1 MQDFCRPGSD
11 KFQSYIDYIDREE
24 AQRNNAF
31 STYNIFSDYEQYNE
45 YMGNPEKSS
54 GLFTADKDSL
64 TYAEK
69 KELKSIFE
77 MAQDNQSLMWQTV
90 ISFDNRWLE
99 KNGVYDPE
107 KKVLDEQKVKE
118 TVRKAINRLMESE
131 GMDHAVWSAGIHYNT
146 DNIHV
151 HIATVEPYP
160 MREKM
165 LYEGNLEV
173 RGKFKQS
180 NLNKCKSVVV
190 NEIAQTK
197 EMNLRINQII
207 RKDIVDYL
215 KEYELAAD
223 PVMKEK
229 FLELCEDI
237 SSIPKNMM
245 NYNNRAMAPYRSR
258 LDEISRLF
266 LDQYCPEKYQEL
278 TEILDRQS
286 KLYEEAYGGQK
297 FDYYKEDKLQD
308 LMQRMGNASLKSV
321 RSYLDGLVGKV
332 ETFSVQD
339 QGWMES
345 PAYPEPD
352 FPIWEEETGEIT
364 EEPDHAGDVAV
375 DEAAGEL
382 DSAGAAETKIESE
395 AVQYSLEDPGLELHL
410 KDRSISGELA
420 EELAEA
426 ERQFFGNGEQAEKG
440 IQLQGNPGISYG
452 KYFKEFKEIKSR
464 LNEEIRTGADGAGEF
479 LQEIHKKAET
489 NPFLQHLLGEMY
501 LNGIS
506 VTISQEKAQ
515 KYFESALGRFER
527 DIDGIPAPGKGKF
540 DFRRYVAYRIGKQYD
555 RGWGIEEDPEIAAEW
570 YERSG
575 QDYAKY
581 ALGKLYYEGRGVE
594 QDYEKAFKLFC
605 SAKSPFA
612 KLECAKM
619 TEKGLGTEQDAE
631 EAQRYYKEAFA
642 GFLKAENKE
651 ADSLFEY
658 RLGSM
663 LYFGKGCE
671 QNTEEAVQYLREAVK
686 QKNIPAILLLSNI
699 YVNEGISA
707 EDMPQL
713 IEALEELAESGNVNA
728 QYTLG
733 KIYTSDWEFYD
744 LEKGVQSFEAAAEQ
758 GEEWA
763 QYQLGK
769 LYTDPDLEIYDLK
782 KGIRYFEATAE
793 QENEWAQYQ
802 LGRLYT
808 DADLEIYD
816 LEKGMQYLEAAAEQ
830 GNEWAEYRLGKL
842 YLDPALNIYDV
853 EKGIQYLEASAG
865 QGNEWAGYALAK
877 EYLDKSSA
885 AYNPKKGMEYLSGL
899 AEKGNEW
906 AQVKMGFEYIKGE
919 HVGQDISKA
928 REWFGKAAG
937 QGNETAQSML
947 NDLTVKTLGG
957 IRRGRKGDPW
967 GELDKAMLELRRSFY
982 EAQAETRKNL
992 LLYEYELD
1000 QEMQMNE

>member
-99 KNGVYDPE
+99 KNGLYDPE

-352 FPIWEEETGEIT
+352 FPIWEEETGEIM
-364 EEPDHAGDVAV
+364 EEPDHAGDAAV

-426 ERQFFGNGEQAEKG
+426 ERQLFGNGEQAEKG

-464 LNEEIRTGADGAGEF
+464 INEEIRTGADGAGEF

-808 DADLEIYD
+808 DPDLEIYD

-885 AYNPKKGMEYLSGL
+885 AYDPKKGMEYLSGL

>member
-31 STYNIFSDYEQYNE
+31 STYNIFSDYKQYNE

-99 KNGVYDPE
+99 KNGLYDPE

-151 HIATVEPYP
+151 HVATVEPYP

-197 EMNLRINQII
+197 EINFRINQII

-229 FLELCEDI
+229 FLGLCEEI

-297 FDYYKEDKLQD
+297 SDYYKEDKLQD

-321 RSYLDGLVGKV
+321 RSYLDGLEGKA
-332 ETFSVQD
+332 EAFSVQG
-339 QGWMES
+339 QVWTES

-375 DEAAGEL
+375 DETAGEL
-382 DSAGAAETKIESE
+382 DKAGAAETKIESE
-395 AVQYSLEDPGLELHL
+395 AVQYSLEDPGLELHR

-426 ERQFFGNGEQAEKG
+426 ERQLFGNGEQAEKG

-464 LNEEIRTGADGAGEF
+464 LNEEIRTGAGKF
-479 LQEIHKKAET
+479 LQEIYKKAEA

-506 VTISQEKAQ
+506 VSISLEKAQ
-515 KYFESALGRFER
+515 KYFESALDRFER
-527 DIDGIPAPGKGKF
+527 DIDEIPAPEKGKF
-540 DFRRYVAYRIGKQYD
+540 DIRRYVAYRIGKQYD

-619 TEKGLGTEQDAE
+619 TEKGLGTEQVAGEAE
-631 EAQRYYKEAFA
+631 RYYKEAFA
-642 GFLKAENKE
+642 GFLKAEDKE
-651 ADSLFEY
+651 ADTLFEY
-658 RLGSM
+658 QLGSM

-686 QKNIPAILLLSNI
+686 PKNIPAILLLSNI

-707 EDMPQL
+707 EDMSQL

-733 KIYTSDWEFYD
+733 KIYTSDWEFYE
-744 LEKGVQSFEAAAEQ
+744 LEKGVRFFEATAEQ
-758 GEEWA
+758 GNEWG
-763 QYQLGK
+763 QYQLGR
-769 LYTDPDLEIYDLK
+769 LYTDPDLEIYDLE
-782 KGIRYFEATAE
+782 KGIRY
-793 QENEWAQYQ
+793 
-802 LGRLYT
+802 
-808 DADLEIYD
+808 LEV
-816 LEKGMQYLEAAAEQ
+816 AAEQ
-830 GNEWAEYRLGKL
+830 GNEWA
-842 YLDPALNIYDV
+842 
-853 EKGIQYLEASAG
+853 
-865 QGNEWAGYALAK
+865 GYVLAK
-877 EYLDKSSA
+877 EYLDKGSA
-885 AYNPKKGMEYLSGL
+885 AYDPEKGMEYLSGL

-919 HVGQDISKA
+919 HVDQNISKA

-1000 QEMQMNE
+1000 QEMQLNE

>member
-99 KNGVYDPE
+99 KNGLYDPE

-151 HIATVEPYP
+151 HVATVEPYP

-197 EMNLRINQII
+197 EINFRINQII

-229 FLELCEDI
+229 FLGLCEEI

-297 FDYYKEDKLQD
+297 SDYYKEDKLQD

-321 RSYLDGLVGKV
+321 RSYLDGLEGKA
-332 ETFSVQD
+332 EAFSVQG
-339 QGWMES
+339 QGWTES

-375 DEAAGEL
+375 DETAGEL
-382 DSAGAAETKIESE
+382 DKAGAAETKIESE

-426 ERQFFGNGEQAEKG
+426 ERQLFGNGEQAEKG

-464 LNEEIRTGADGAGEF
+464 LNEEIRTGAGKF
-479 LQEIHKKAET
+479 LQEIYKKAEA

-506 VTISQEKAQ
+506 VSISLEKAQ
-515 KYFESALGRFER
+515 KNFESALDRFES
-527 DIDGIPAPGKGKF
+527 DIDEIPAPEKGKF
-540 DFRRYVAYRIGKQYD
+540 DIRRYVAYRIGKQYD

-619 TEKGLGTEQDAE
+619 TEKGLGTEQVAGEAE
-631 EAQRYYKEAFA
+631 RYYKEAFA
-642 GFLKAENKE
+642 GFLKAEDKE
-651 ADSLFEY
+651 ADTLFEY
-658 RLGSM
+658 QLGSM

-686 QKNIPAILLLSNI
+686 PKNIPAILLLSNI

-707 EDMPQL
+707 EDMSQL

-733 KIYTSDWEFYD
+733 KIYTSDWEFYE
-744 LEKGVQSFEAAAEQ
+744 LEKGVRFFEAAAEQ
-758 GEEWA
+758 GNEWG
-763 QYQLGK
+763 QYQLGR
-769 LYTDPDLEIYDLK
+769 LYTDPDLEIYDLE
-782 KGIRYFEATAE
+782 KGIRY
-793 QENEWAQYQ
+793 
-802 LGRLYT
+802 
-808 DADLEIYD
+808 LEV
-816 LEKGMQYLEAAAEQ
+816 AAEQ
-830 GNEWAEYRLGKL
+830 GNEWA
-842 YLDPALNIYDV
+842 
-853 EKGIQYLEASAG
+853 
-865 QGNEWAGYALAK
+865 GYVLAK
-877 EYLDKSSA
+877 EYLDKGSA
-885 AYNPKKGMEYLSGL
+885 AYDPEKGMEYLSGL

-919 HVGQDISKA
+919 HVDQNISKA

-1000 QEMQMNE
+1000 QEMQLNE

>member
-77 MAQDNQSLMWQTV
+77 MAQNNESLMWQTV

-99 KNGVYDPE
+99 KNGLYDPE

-151 HIATVEPYP
+151 HVATVEPYP

-180 NLNKCKSVVV
+180 NLNKCKSVIV

-197 EMNLRINQII
+197 EINFRINQII

-229 FLELCEDI
+229 FLGLCEEI

-297 FDYYKEDKLQD
+297 FNYYKEDKLQD

-321 RSYLDGLVGKV
+321 RSYLDGLEGKV

-339 QGWMES
+339 RGWTES
-345 PAYPEPD
+345 PTYPEPD
-352 FPIWEEETGEIT
+352 FPIWEEETGEIM
-364 EEPDHAGDVAV
+364 EEPDHAGDAAV

-426 ERQFFGNGEQAEKG
+426 ERQLFGNGEQAEKG

-464 LNEEIRTGADGAGEF
+464 INEEIRTGADGAGEF
-479 LQEIHKKAET
+479 LQEIHKKAEA

-506 VTISQEKAQ
+506 VSISQEKAQ
-515 KYFESALGRFER
+515 KYFESALDRFER
-527 DIDGIPAPGKGKF
+527 DIDEIPAPEKGKF
-540 DFRRYVAYRIGKQYD
+540 DIRRYVAYRIGKQYD

-619 TEKGLGTEQDAE
+619 TEKGLGTEQAAE
-631 EAQRYYKEAFA
+631 EAERYYKEAFA
-642 GFLKAENKE
+642 GFLKAEDKE
-651 ADSLFEY
+651 ADALFEY
-658 RLGSM
+658 QLGSM

-744 LEKGVQSFEAAAEQ
+744 LEKGVRSFEAAAEQ

-763 QYQLGK
+763 QYQLG
-769 LYTDPDLEIYDLK
+769 
-782 KGIRYFEATAE
+782 
-793 QENEWAQYQ
+793 
-802 LGRLYT
+802 RLYI
-808 DADLEIYD
+808 DPDLEIYD
-816 LEKGMQYLEAAAEQ
+816 LEKGLQYLGATAEQ

-885 AYNPKKGMEYLSGL
+885 TYDPKKGMEYLSGL

-928 REWFGKAAG
+928 REWFGKVAG

-1000 QEMQMNE
+1000 QEMQLNE

>member
-11 KFQSYIDYIDREE
+11 KFKSYIDYIDREE

-99 KNGVYDPE
+99 KNGLYDPE

-151 HIATVEPYP
+151 HVATVEPYP

-197 EMNLRINQII
+197 EINFRINQII

-229 FLELCEDI
+229 FLGLCEEI

-297 FDYYKEDKLQD
+297 SDYYKEDKLQD

-321 RSYLDGLVGKV
+321 RSYLDGLEGKA
-332 ETFSVQD
+332 EAFSVQG
-339 QGWMES
+339 QGWTES

-375 DEAAGEL
+375 DETAGEL
-382 DSAGAAETKIESE
+382 DKAGASETKIESE

-426 ERQFFGNGEQAEKG
+426 ERQLFGNGEQAEKG

-464 LNEEIRTGADGAGEF
+464 LNEEIRTGAGKF
-479 LQEIHKKAET
+479 LQEIYKKAEA

-506 VTISQEKAQ
+506 VSISLEKAQ
-515 KYFESALGRFER
+515 KYFESALDRFER
-527 DIDGIPAPGKGKF
+527 DIDEIPAPEKGKF
-540 DFRRYVAYRIGKQYD
+540 DLRRYVAYRIGKQYD

-619 TEKGLGTEQDAE
+619 TEKGLGTEQAAE
-631 EAQRYYKEAFA
+631 EAERYYKEAFA
-642 GFLKAENKE
+642 GFLKAEDKE
-651 ADSLFEY
+651 ADTLFEY
-658 RLGSM
+658 QLGSM

-686 QKNIPAILLLSNI
+686 PKNIPAILLLSNI

-733 KIYTSDWEFYD
+733 KIYTSDWEFYE
-744 LEKGVQSFEAAAEQ
+744 LEKGVRFFEAAAEQ
-758 GEEWA
+758 GNEWG
-763 QYQLGK
+763 QYQLGR
-769 LYTDPDLEIYDLK
+769 LYTDPDLEIYDLE
-782 KGIRYFEATAE
+782 KGIRY
-793 QENEWAQYQ
+793 
-802 LGRLYT
+802 
-808 DADLEIYD
+808 LEV
-816 LEKGMQYLEAAAEQ
+816 AAEQ
-830 GNEWAEYRLGKL
+830 GNEWAEYQLGKL
-842 YLDPALNIYDV
+842 YLDPTLNIYDV

-865 QGNEWAGYALAK
+865 QGNEWAGYVLAK
-877 EYLDKSSA
+877 EYLDKGSA
-885 AYNPKKGMEYLSGL
+885 AYDPKKGMEYLSGL

-919 HVGQDISKA
+919 HVDQNIFKA

-982 EAQAETRKNL
+982 EAQTETRKNL

-1000 QEMQMNE
+1000 QEMQLNE

>member
-11 KFQSYIDYIDREE
+11 KFKSYIDYIDREE

-77 MAQDNQSLMWQTV
+77 MAQNNESLMWQTV

-99 KNGVYDPE
+99 KNGLYDPE

-151 HIATVEPYP
+151 HVATVEPYP

-180 NLNKCKSVVV
+180 NLNKCKSIIV

-197 EMNLRINQII
+197 EINFRINQII

-229 FLELCEDI
+229 FLGLCEEI

-297 FDYYKEDKLQD
+297 FNYYKEDKLQD

-321 RSYLDGLVGKV
+321 RSYLDGLEGKV

-339 QGWMES
+339 RGWTES

-352 FPIWEEETGEIT
+352 FSIWEEETGEIM
-364 EEPDHAGDVAV
+364 EEPDHAGDAAV

-426 ERQFFGNGEQAEKG
+426 ERQLFGNGEQAEKG

-464 LNEEIRTGADGAGEF
+464 INEEIRTGADGAGEF
-479 LQEIHKKAET
+479 LQEIHKKVEA

-506 VTISQEKAQ
+506 VSISQEKAQ
-515 KYFESALGRFER
+515 KYFESALDRFER
-527 DIDGIPAPGKGKF
+527 DIDEIPAPEKGKF
-540 DFRRYVAYRIGKQYD
+540 DIRRYVAYRIGKQYD

-619 TEKGLGTEQDAE
+619 TEKGLGTEQAAE
-631 EAQRYYKEAFA
+631 EAERYYKEAFA
-642 GFLKAENKE
+642 GFLKAEDKE
-651 ADSLFEY
+651 ADALFEY
-658 RLGSM
+658 QLGSM

-744 LEKGVQSFEAAAEQ
+744 LEKGVRSFEAAAEQ

-763 QYQLGK
+763 QYQLG
-769 LYTDPDLEIYDLK
+769 
-782 KGIRYFEATAE
+782 
-793 QENEWAQYQ
+793 
-802 LGRLYT
+802 RLYI
-808 DADLEIYD
+808 DPDLEIYD
-816 LEKGMQYLEAAAEQ
+816 LEKGLQYLGAAAEQ

-885 AYNPKKGMEYLSGL
+885 AYDPKKGMEYLSGL

-1000 QEMQMNE
+1000 QEMQLNE

>member
-99 KNGVYDPE
+99 KNGLYDPE

-151 HIATVEPYP
+151 HVATVEPYP

-197 EMNLRINQII
+197 EINFRINQII

-229 FLELCEDI
+229 FLGLCEEI

-297 FDYYKEDKLQD
+297 SDYYKEDKLQD

-321 RSYLDGLVGKV
+321 RSYLDGLEGKA
-332 ETFSVQD
+332 EAFSVQG
-339 QGWMES
+339 QGWTES

-352 FPIWEEETGEIT
+352 FPIWEEETGKIA

-375 DEAAGEL
+375 DETAGEL
-382 DSAGAAETKIESE
+382 DKAGAAETKIESE

-426 ERQFFGNGEQAEKG
+426 ERQLFGNGEQAEKG

-464 LNEEIRTGADGAGEF
+464 INEEIRTGADGAGEF
-479 LQEIHKKAET
+479 LQEIHKKAEA

-506 VTISQEKAQ
+506 VSISQEKAQ
-515 KYFESALGRFER
+515 KYFESALDRFER
-527 DIDGIPAPGKGKF
+527 DIDEIPAPEKGKF
-540 DFRRYVAYRIGKQYD
+540 DIRRYVAYRIGKQYD

-619 TEKGLGTEQDAE
+619 TEKGLGTEQAAE
-631 EAQRYYKEAFA
+631 EAERYYKEAFA
-642 GFLKAENKE
+642 GFLKAEDKE
-651 ADSLFEY
+651 ADTLFEY
-658 RLGSM
+658 QLGSM

-686 QKNIPAILLLSNI
+686 PKNIPAILLLSNI

-733 KIYTSDWEFYD
+733 KIHTSDWEFYE
-744 LEKGVQSFEAAAEQ
+744 LEKGVRFFEAAAEQ
-758 GEEWA
+758 GNEWG
-763 QYQLGK
+763 QYQLGR
-769 LYTDPDLEIYDLK
+769 LYTDPDLEIYDLE
-782 KGIRYFEATAE
+782 KGIRY
-793 QENEWAQYQ
+793 
-802 LGRLYT
+802 
-808 DADLEIYD
+808 LEVV
-816 LEKGMQYLEAAAEQ
+816 AEQ
-830 GNEWAEYRLGKL
+830 GNEWAEYQLGKL
-842 YLDPALNIYDV
+842 YLDPTLNIYDV

-865 QGNEWAGYALAK
+865 QGNEWARYVLAK
-877 EYLDKSSA
+877 EYLDKGSA
-885 AYNPKKGMEYLSGL
+885 AYDPKKGMEYLSGL

-919 HVGQDISKA
+919 HVDQNISKA

-982 EAQAETRKNL
+982 EAQTETRKNL

-1000 QEMQMNE
+1000 QEMQLNE

>member
-77 MAQDNQSLMWQTV
+77 MAQNNESLMWQTV

-99 KNGVYDPE
+99 KNGLYDPE

-151 HIATVEPYP
+151 HVATVEPYP

-197 EMNLRINQII
+197 EINFRINQII

-229 FLELCEDI
+229 FLGLCEEI

-245 NYNNRAMAPYRSR
+245 NYNNRVMAPYRSR

-297 FDYYKEDKLQD
+297 FNYYKEDKLQD

-321 RSYLDGLVGKV
+321 RSYLDGLEGKV

-339 QGWMES
+339 RGWTES

-352 FPIWEEETGEIT
+352 FPIWEEETGEI
-364 EEPDHAGDVAV
+364 
-375 DEAAGEL
+375 
-382 DSAGAAETKIESE
+382 
-395 AVQYSLEDPGLELHL
+395 VQYSLEDPGLELHL

-426 ERQFFGNGEQAEKG
+426 ERQLFGNGEQAEKG

-464 LNEEIRTGADGAGEF
+464 INEEIRTGADGAGEF
-479 LQEIHKKAET
+479 LQEIHKKAEA

-506 VTISQEKAQ
+506 VSISQEKAQ
-515 KYFESALGRFER
+515 KYFESALDRFER
-527 DIDGIPAPGKGKF
+527 DIDEIPAPEKGKF
-540 DFRRYVAYRIGKQYD
+540 DIRRYVAYRIGKQYD

-575 QDYAKY
+575 RDYAKY

-619 TEKGLGTEQDAE
+619 TEKGLGTEQAAE
-631 EAQRYYKEAFA
+631 EAERYYKEAFA
-642 GFLKAENKE
+642 GFLKAEDKE
-651 ADSLFEY
+651 ADALFEY
-658 RLGSM
+658 QLGSM

-744 LEKGVQSFEAAAEQ
+744 LEKGVRSFEAAAEQ

-763 QYQLGK
+763 QYQLGR
-769 LYTDPDLEIYDLK
+769 LYTDPDLEIYDL
-782 KGIRYFEATAE
+782 
-793 QENEWAQYQ
+793 
-802 LGRLYT
+802 
-808 DADLEIYD
+808 
-816 LEKGMQYLEAAAEQ
+816 EKGLQYLGAAAEQ

-885 AYNPKKGMEYLSGL
+885 AYDPKKGMEYLSGL

-1000 QEMQMNE
+1000 QEMQLNE

>member
-426 ERQFFGNGEQAEKG
+426 ERQLFGNGEQAEKG

-479 LQEIHKKAET
+479 LQEIHKKAEM

-686 QKNIPAILLLSNI
+686 QK
-699 YVNEGISA
+699 ISRQP
-707 EDMPQL
+707 EP
-713 IEALEELAESGNVNA
+713 
-728 QYTLG
+728 
-733 KIYTSDWEFYD
+733 
-744 LEKGVQSFEAAAEQ
+744 
-758 GEEWA
+758 
-763 QYQLGK
+763 
-769 LYTDPDLEIYDLK
+769 
-782 KGIRYFEATAE
+782 
-793 QENEWAQYQ
+793 
-802 LGRLYT
+802 
-808 DADLEIYD
+808 
-816 LEKGMQYLEAAAEQ
+816 
-830 GNEWAEYRLGKL
+830 
-842 YLDPALNIYDV
+842 
-853 EKGIQYLEASAG
+853 
-865 QGNEWAGYALAK
+865 
-877 EYLDKSSA
+877 
-885 AYNPKKGMEYLSGL
+885 
-899 AEKGNEW
+899 
-906 AQVKMGFEYIKGE
+906 
-919 HVGQDISKA
+919 
-928 REWFGKAAG
+928 
-937 QGNETAQSML
+937 
-947 NDLTVKTLGG
+947 
-957 IRRGRKGDPW
+957 
-967 GELDKAMLELRRSFY
+967 
-982 EAQAETRKNL
+982 
-992 LLYEYELD
+992 
-1000 QEMQMNE
+1000 

>member
-77 MAQDNQSLMWQTV
+77 MAQNNESLMWQTV

-180 NLNKCKSVVV
+180 NLNQCKSAVV

-223 PVMKEK
+223 PVMKKK
-229 FLELCEDI
+229 FLGLCEDI

-258 LDEISRLF
+258 LDEISSLF
-266 LDQYCPEKYQEL
+266 LEQYCPEKYQEL

-308 LMQRMGNASLKSV
+308 LMQRMGNAVLKSA
-321 RSYLDGLVGKV
+321 RSYFDGLEGKA
-332 ETFSVQD
+332 EAFSVQD
-339 QGWMES
+339 RGWTES

-352 FPIWEEETGEIT
+352 FLIWEEETGEIT
-364 EEPDHAGDVAV
+364 EEPDHAGDTAV

-382 DSAGAAETKIESE
+382 DSAEAAEIKNESD

-410 KDRSISGELA
+410 KDKSISGELA

-426 ERQFFGNGEQAEKG
+426 ERQLFGNGEQAKKG
-440 IQLQGNPGISYG
+440 GQTQDNPGVLYG
-452 KYFKEFKEIKSR
+452 NYFKEFKEIKSR
-464 LNEEIRTGADGAGEF
+464 LNEEIRTGIDGGGEI

-506 VTISQEKAQ
+506 VCISPEKAQ
-515 KYFESALGRFER
+515 RHFESALDRFER
-527 DIDGIPAPGKGKF
+527 DIDEIPAPEKGKF
-540 DFRRYVAYRIGKQYD
+540 DIRRYVAYRIGKQYD
-555 RGWGIEEDPEIAAEW
+555 RGWGTEEDPEIAAEW

-581 ALGKLYYEGRGVE
+581 PLGKLYYEGRGVE
-594 QDYEKAFKLFC
+594 QNYEKACKFFC

-619 TEKGLGTEQDAE
+619 TEKGLGTEQAAE
-631 EAQRYYKEAFA
+631 EAERYYKEAFA
-642 GFLKAENKE
+642 GFLKAEDKE
-651 ADSLFEY
+651 ADALFEY
-658 RLGSM
+658 QLGSM

-671 QNTEEAVQYLREAVK
+671 QNTEEAVQYLRKAVK
-686 QKNIPAILLLSNI
+686 QKNIPATLLLSNI

-713 IEALEELAESGNVNA
+713 IESLEELAESGSVNA

-744 LEKGVQSFEAAAEQ
+744 LEKGVRFFEAAAEQ

-808 DADLEIYD
+808 DPDLEIYD
-816 LEKGMQYLEAAAEQ
+816 LETGMQYLEAAAEQ

-885 AYNPKKGMEYLSGL
+885 AYDPEKGMEYLSGL

-919 HVGQDISKA
+919 HVDQNISKA

-1000 QEMQMNE
+1000 QEMQLNE

>member
-31 STYNIFSDYEQYNE
+31 STYNISSDYEQYNE

-808 DADLEIYD
+808 DPDLEIYD

>member
-426 ERQFFGNGEQAEKG
+426 ERQLFGNGEQAEKG

-479 LQEIHKKAET
+479 LQEIHKKAEM

-808 DADLEIYD
+808 DPDLEIYD

>member
-45 YMGNPEKSS
+45 YMANPEKSS

-77 MAQDNQSLMWQTV
+77 MAQNNHSLMWQTV

-107 KKVLDEQKVKE
+107 KKILDEQKVKE

-131 GMDHAVWSAGIHYNT
+131 GMEHAVWSAGIHYNT

-197 EMNLRINQII
+197 ELNLRINQII
-207 RKDIVDYL
+207 RKDIVEYL
-215 KEYELAAD
+215 KEYELVAD

-229 FLELCEDI
+229 FLGICEDI
-237 SSIPKNMM
+237 SCIPKNMM
-245 NYNNRAMAPYRSR
+245 NYNNYAMAQYRSR

-266 LDQYCPEKYQEL
+266 LEQYCPEKYQEL

-297 FDYYKEDKLQD
+297 FGYYKEDKLQD
-308 LMQRMGNASLKSV
+308 LMRRMGNATLKSI
-321 RSYLDGLVGKV
+321 RSYLDGLEGKV
-332 ETFSVQD
+332 EAFPVQD
-339 QGWMES
+339 QGWVES
-345 PAYPEPD
+345 PAYPGLD
-352 FPIWEEETGEIT
+352 FPVWEEETGEIT
-364 EEPDHAGDVAV
+364 EEPDHAGHAAV

-382 DSAGAAETKIESE
+382 SSAGAAETQIESE
-395 AVQYSLEDPGLELHL
+395 EGQSSWEDSELKLHL
-410 KDRSISGELA
+410 KEKRVSGELA
-420 EELAEA
+420 EELEEA
-426 ERQFFGNGEQAEKG
+426 ERQLFGNGERAEKG
-440 IQLQGNPGISYG
+440 GQTQDDQGVLYG

-464 LNEEIRTGADGAGEF
+464 FHEEIRTGTDGAGEF
-479 LQEIHKKAET
+479 LQEIHKKAEM

-506 VTISQEKAQ
+506 VSISPERAQ
-515 KYFESALGRFER
+515 RYFESALGRFER
-527 DIDGIPAPGKGKF
+527 DIDGIPDPGKGKF
-540 DFRRYVAYRIGKQYD
+540 DCRRYVAYWIGKQYD
-555 RGWGIEEDPEIAAEW
+555 RGWGTEEDPEIAAEW
-570 YERSG
+570 YEKSG

-581 ALGKLYYEGRGVE
+581 ALGKLCYEGRGVE

-605 SAKSPFA
+605 SAKIPFA

-619 TEKGLGTEQDAE
+619 TEKGLGTEQNAE
-631 EAQRYYKEAFA
+631 EAQRYYKEAFE
-642 GFLKAENKE
+642 GFLKAENKK
-651 ADSLFEY
+651 ANALFEY

-671 QNTEEAVQYLREAVK
+671 QDTERAVQYLREAVK

-699 YVNEGISA
+699 YVNEGITA

-713 IEALEELAESGNVNA
+713 IESLEELAESGNVNA

-733 KIYTSDWEFYD
+733 KIYTLDWEFYD
-744 LEKGVQSFEAAAEQ
+744 LEKGVRSFEAAAEQ
-758 GEEWA
+758 GGEWV
-763 QYQLGK
+763 QYQLGR
-769 LYTDPDLEIYDLK
+769 LYTDPDLEIYDL
-782 KGIRYFEATAE
+782 
-793 QENEWAQYQ
+793 
-802 LGRLYT
+802 
-808 DADLEIYD
+808 
-816 LEKGMQYLEAAAEQ
+816 EKGMRYLEAAAEQ

-842 YLDPALNIYDV
+842 YLDPALNVYDA

-865 QGNEWAGYALAK
+865 Q
-877 EYLDKSSA
+877 
-885 AYNPKKGMEYLSGL
+885 
-899 AEKGNEW
+899 GNEW

-928 REWFGKAAG
+928 REWFEKAAG

-947 NDLTVKTLGG
+947 NDLTVKAFGD
-957 IRRGRKGDPW
+957 ICRGRKGDPW
-967 GELDKAMLELRRSFY
+967 GELDKAMVELRRSFY

>member
-1 MQDFCRPGSD
+1 MQDFCRPGSE

-31 STYNIFSDYEQYNE
+31 LTYNIFSDYEQYNE

-223 PVMKEK
+223 PVVKEK
-229 FLELCEDI
+229 FLGLCEDI

-278 TEILDRQS
+278 TEILDWQS

-321 RSYLDGLVGKV
+321 RSYLDGLEGKV

-339 QGWMES
+339 RGWTES

-364 EEPDHAGDVAV
+364 EEPQSSQEDS
-375 DEAAGEL
+375 EL
-382 DSAGAAETKIESE
+382 K
-395 AVQYSLEDPGLELHL
+395 LHL
-410 KDRSISGELA
+410 KEKDISGELA
-420 EELAEA
+420 EELEEA
-426 ERQFFGNGEQAEKG
+426 KRQLFGNGEQAEKDR
-440 IQLQGNPGISYG
+440 QTQDNPGILYG
-452 KYFKEFKEIKSR
+452 KYFKEFKEIKST
-464 LNEEIRTGADGAGEF
+464 LHEGVRTEADGAERF
-479 LQEIHKKAET
+479 LQEINKKAET

-501 LNGIS
+501 LNGILVS
-506 VTISQEKAQ
+506 ISPEKAQ
-515 KYFESALGRFER
+515 TYFESALDRFER

-540 DFRRYVAYRIGKQYD
+540 DFRKYVAYRIGKQYD
-555 RGWGIEEDPEIAAEW
+555 RGWGTEEDPEIAAEW
-570 YERSG
+570 YEKSG

-594 QDYEKAFKLFC
+594 QNYEKAFKFFC

-671 QNTEEAVQYLREAVK
+671 QNTEEAVKYLREAVK

-744 LEKGVQSFEAAAEQ
+744 LERGVRSFEAAAEQ

-763 QYQLGK
+763 QYQLGR
-769 LYTDPDLEIYDLK
+769 LYTDPDLEIYDL
-782 KGIRYFEATAE
+782 ET
-793 QENEWAQYQ
+793 
-802 LGRLYT
+802 
-808 DADLEIYD
+808 
-816 LEKGMQYLEAAAEQ
+816 GMRYLEAAAEQ
-830 GNEWAEYRLGKL
+830 GNEWAEYWLGKL

>member
-99 KNGVYDPE
+99 KNGLYDPE

-151 HIATVEPYP
+151 HVATVEPYP

-197 EMNLRINQII
+197 EINFRINQII

-229 FLELCEDI
+229 FLGLCEEI

-297 FDYYKEDKLQD
+297 SDYYKEDKLQD

-321 RSYLDGLVGKV
+321 RSYLDGLEGKV

-339 QGWMES
+339 RGWTES

-352 FPIWEEETGEIT
+352 FPIWEEETGEIM
-364 EEPDHAGDVAV
+364 EEPDHAGDAAV

-426 ERQFFGNGEQAEKG
+426 ERQLFGNGEQAEKG

-464 LNEEIRTGADGAGEF
+464 LNEEIRTGAGKF
-479 LQEIHKKAET
+479 LQEIYKKAEA

-506 VTISQEKAQ
+506 VSISLEKAQ
-515 KYFESALGRFER
+515 NYFESALDRFES
-527 DIDGIPAPGKGKF
+527 DIDEIPAPEKGKF
-540 DFRRYVAYRIGKQYD
+540 DIRRYVAYRIGKQYD

-619 TEKGLGTEQDAE
+619 TEKGLGTEQVAGEAE
-631 EAQRYYKEAFA
+631 RYYKEAFA
-642 GFLKAENKE
+642 GFLKAEDKE
-651 ADSLFEY
+651 ADTLFEY
-658 RLGSM
+658 QLGSM

-686 QKNIPAILLLSNI
+686 PKNIPAILLLSNI

-707 EDMPQL
+707 EDMSQL

-733 KIYTSDWEFYD
+733 KIYTSDWEFYE
-744 LEKGVQSFEAAAEQ
+744 LEKGVRFFEAAAEQ
-758 GEEWA
+758 GNEWG
-763 QYQLGK
+763 QYQLGR
-769 LYTDPDLEIYDLK
+769 LYTDPDLEIYDLE
-782 KGIRYFEATAE
+782 KGIRY
-793 QENEWAQYQ
+793 
-802 LGRLYT
+802 
-808 DADLEIYD
+808 LEV
-816 LEKGMQYLEAAAEQ
+816 AAEQ
-830 GNEWAEYRLGKL
+830 GNEWA
-842 YLDPALNIYDV
+842 
-853 EKGIQYLEASAG
+853 
-865 QGNEWAGYALAK
+865 GYVLAK
-877 EYLDKSSA
+877 EYLDKGSA
-885 AYNPKKGMEYLSGL
+885 AYDPEKGMEYLSGL

-919 HVGQDISKA
+919 HVDQNISKA

-1000 QEMQMNE
+1000 QEIQLNE